1 MQEFP
6 LLKGLAEIL
15 HSAWYIEWNV
25 LKAKAERVKDQAN
38 NWLIT
43 LLTYD

>member
-15 HSAWYIEWNV
+15 HYAWYIAWNV
-25 LKAKAERVKDQAN
+25 LKTKAERVKDQAN
-38 NWLIT
+38 NWLLT
-43 LLTYD
+43 LLTHD